1 MRVYRVNPEP
11 NDERSA
17 SLGIRSEKDAAML
30 NLQDEVVAWTLFDQR
45 LKNAEHRLFLSSA
58 ASSTGIGTSLER
70 FAGRVLS
77 GFGQR
82 LQSSGRPPNVSTSLA
97 APRRSLP
104 EMRAISTGAAL

>member
-11 NDERSA
+11 NDERSV
-17 SLGIRSEKDAAML
+17 SIGNRSEKDAAML
-30 NLQDEVVAWTLFDQR
+30 NLQDELVAWTLFDQR
-45 LKNAEHRLFLSSA
+45 LKNAELRQFLSSA

-82 LQSSGRPPNVSTSLA
+82 LQSSVDRRTSARRWLLA
-97 APRRSLP
+97 ADLCPKC
-104 EMRAISTGAAL
+104 EQ